1 MRRSTYLHILLLFA
15 FVFAG
20 CEAILFDDLSE
31 MDQLSIHG
39 EHYSFVQVN
48 SSFIITLKQQ
58 QEFGVTIDAPAELI
72 DGIEAKIVND
82 TLVITDTNSYKWSPS
97 YKIPRL
103 MLCFPNLPRMHIKAP
118 VDMETDGT
126 ITQPSLR
133 IVTTSHTGRVN
144 LNVDMTSLTIVTG
157 NTYDSGIFTVT
168 GTATNASFWMRNSA
182 SLHALELN
190 SPNLR
195 VVNNSKGNSYV
206 QANGKLRVTLNSY
219 GNIFYQGTPSE
230 IVIDEL
236 SSTGKLIPLD

>member
-1 MRRSTYLHILLLFA
+1 
-15 FVFAG
+15 
-20 CEAILFDDLSE
+20 
-31 MDQLSIHG
+31 
-39 EHYSFVQVN
+39 
-48 SSFIITLKQQ
+48 
-58 QEFGVTIDAPAELI
+58 
-72 DGIEAKIVND
+72 
-82 TLVITDTNSYKWSPS
+82 
-97 YKIPRL
+97 
-103 MLCFPNLPRMHIKAP
+103 
-118 VDMETDGT
+118 
-126 ITQPSLR
+126 
-133 IVTTSHTGRVN
+133 
-144 LNVDMTSLTIVTG
+144 MTSFTIVTG